1 MRKLQEIQELGQDSG
16 ATPSIYGKI
25 KEVMPVK
32 DGRFFI
38 VSSTAL
44 NARNANVTYITILDS
59 DLNSISGIDNKG
71 IFNHVIRKDI
81 SKPTGFVT
89 SHFTIDSNYKDIY
102 AATDVIKSIF
112 GYDFKVKPSDMGNVN
127 EGKWSNDD
135 ALVDLI

>member
-16 ATPSIYGKI
+16 VTPSVYGKI
-25 KEVMPVK
+25 KEVTPVK

-44 NARNANVTYITILDS
+44 NARNTNVTYITILDS

-112 GYDFKVKPSDMGNVN
+112 GYDFKVKPSDMENVN
-127 EGKWSNDD
+127 EGKWSNAD